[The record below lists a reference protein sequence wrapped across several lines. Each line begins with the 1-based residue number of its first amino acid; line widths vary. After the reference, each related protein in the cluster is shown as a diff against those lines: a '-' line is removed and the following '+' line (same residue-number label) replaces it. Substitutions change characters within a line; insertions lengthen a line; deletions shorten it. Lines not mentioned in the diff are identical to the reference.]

1 VKTITLANHKG
12 GCSKTTTA
20 LNLAVTLAKSGADVL
35 AIDLDF
41 QGNLST
47 ALDVKLSE
55 VLQSG
60 LTSHR
65 LMLSENRDY
74 SEFVVEVRKR
84 LHLIPACLDADAETL
99 IDGKSISRELML
111 KRALEP
117 ARRHYDYCVIDTP
130 PSLRASTLN
139 ALAMSDLTVVPIES
153 SMFALIG
160 LSQLMATVGQIR
172 RDHSPNMLIYA
183 LSTMYTGRQHL
194 DQSIR
199 KEVQRAFTED
209 LVFTTTIPRTV
220 QIGEATSI
228 RRAVVETAPESAA
241 SFAFRKLVGEIKGI
255 LGVEDEQNSQASV
268 GRKSR

>member
-60 LTSHR
+60 LTSHT
-65 LMLSENRDY
+65 
-74 SEFVVEVRKR
+74 EFVVEVRKR

-241 SFAFRKLVGEIKGI
+241 SFAFRKLVSEIKGI